1 MFFGMHEGKTMD
13 KAAESVRAD
22 NLDESAVAGILGRLQ
37 QRVGP
42 QKYNAWFRH
51 GAHVGIDD
59 EHVTV
64 SVPNPFVANWIA
76 THYQAEIAE
85 AAVEE
90 TGRRRAVVVTID
102 PSLTRDIRTHQ
113 LDSQADIVTKAKQGR
128 TRRRRPPEAS
138 PLRHSL
144 DDFVVGTSNKL
155 AYSAAMALAGGA
167 APFETLFVHGPCGVG
182 KTHLLQGICRAFSK
196 RRRNGRPLRWKYV
209 TAEQF
214 TNEFIQTLRGKK
226 MGEFRA
232 RYRNVDLLAIDDV
245 HFLAA
250 KKATQ
255 DEFLHTFNAIQ
266 EAGRPVVMASDA
278 HPRLVGQLNVQLSS
292 RFLAGMVVKIE
303 SPDRDTR
310 MEILRRKAR
319 SMRLRV
325 GRDVLDYVAQH
336 VRGSVRELE
345 GSLIKLAA
353 LAALAAGPVTLE
365 MATDA
370 MADHLARTD
379 SIITLG
385 DIEAAVATF
394 FGMTPADIHSSR
406 RTRTVSAARTVAMF
420 LARRHTR
427 MSFPEIGRHMG
438 KNHSS
443 VVLGVQRMEKL
454 LAAKG
459 DIIWESPAGRKSMKA
474 SKLIELLSEQFA
486 H

>member
-1 MFFGMHEGKTMD
+1 MD
-13 KAAESVRAD
+13 ANAPTVCADDTDTKCVLATLAER
-22 NLDESAVAGILGRLQ
+22 I
-37 QRVGP
+37 GP
-42 QKYNAWFRH
+42 QKFNAWFRH
-51 GAHVGIDD
+51 GTRMSIEDGYVCIGAA
-59 EHVTV
+59 
-64 SVPNPFVANWIA
+64 NPFVANWIE
-76 THYQAEIAE
+76 THYQGEIAR
-85 AAVEE
+85 AVNER
-90 TGRRRAVVVTID
+90 TGGDAKVVVTID
-102 PSLTRDIRTHQ
+102 PALSGELRKVQ
-113 LDSQADIVTKAKQGR
+113 LDSQAEIVHRAGTGR
-128 TRRRRPPEAS
+128 ARPRHAPQPA
-138 PLRHSL
+138 PLRYRL
-144 DDFVVGTSNKL
+144 DDFLVGESNRL
-155 AYSAAMALAGGA
+155 AYSAASAIARGA
-167 APFETLFVHGPCGVG
+167 RTPFSHLFVHGSCGVG
-182 KTHLLQGICRAFSK
+182 KTHLLQGICNAARKVRA
-196 RRRNGRPLRWKYV
+196 GGAALRSSYV
-209 TAEQF
+209 SAEQF
-214 TNEFIQTLRGKK
+214 TNEFVTSLRKRRAA
-226 MGEFRA
+226 EFR
-232 RYRNVDLLAIDDV
+232 RKYRKLDLLVIDDV

-266 EAGRPVVMASDA
+266 EAGRPIVLASDA
-278 HPRLVGQLNVQLSS
+278 HPSLVGQLNVQLSS

-310 MEILRRKAR
+310 LKILRRKAR

-325 GRDVLDYVAQH
+325 GRDVMDYIAMH

-345 GSLIKLAA
+345 GALIKLAA
-353 LAALAAGPVTLE
+353 LAALAGGPVTLE

-379 SIITLG
+379 SVITLG

-394 FGMTPADIHSSR
+394 FGITPADIHSSR

-459 DIIWESPAGRKSMKA
+459 EVVWQSPVGIKSMKA
-474 SKLIELLSEQFA
+474 GKLIELLSEQFV

>member
-1 MFFGMHEGKTMD
+1 MD
-13 KAAESVRAD
+13 KAAESVRAQNPD
-22 NLDESAVAGILGRLQ
+22 GLAVDGILAGLQ
-37 QRVGP
+37 QRIGP

-51 GAHVGIDD
+51 GTHVGVDD

-64 SVPNPFVANWIA
+64 SVPNPFVANWIE
-76 THYQAEIAE
+76 THYRSEISE
-85 AAVEE
+85 AAAEE
-90 TGRRRAVVVTID
+90 TGRRRPVVVTID
-102 PSLTRDIRTHQ
+102 PSLTRDIRRHQ

-128 TRRRRPPEAS
+128 TRRRRAAAPS

-144 DDFVVGTSNKL
+144 EDFVVGPSNKL
-155 AYSAAMALAGGA
+155 AHSAAMALAGGA
-167 APFETLFVHGPCGVG
+167 APFDTLFVHGSCGVG
-182 KTHLLQGICRAFSK
+182 KTHLLQGICRAFS
-196 RRRNGRPLRWKYV
+196 RRRRSGGPLRWKYV

-226 MGEFRA
+226 TGEFRA

-266 EAGRPVVMASDA
+266 EAGRPIVLASDA
-278 HPRLVGQLNVQLSS
+278 HPSLVGQLNVQLSS

-310 MEILRRKAR
+310 LKILRRKAR

-325 GRDVLDYVAQH
+325 GRDVMDYIAMH

-345 GSLIKLAA
+345 GALIKLAA
-353 LAALAAGPVTLE
+353 LAALAGGPVTLE

-379 SIITLG
+379 SVITLG

-394 FGMTPADIHSSR
+394 FGITPADIHSSR

-459 DIIWESPAGRKSMKA
+459 EVVWQSPVGIKSMKA
-474 SKLIELLSEQFA
+474 GKLIELLSEQFV

>member
-1 MFFGMHEGKTMD
+1 MD
-13 KAAESVRAD
+13 KAAELVRAENPD
-22 NLDESAVAGILGRLQ
+22 GSAVDGILARLQ

-51 GAHVGIDD
+51 GTHMGIDD
-59 EHVTV
+59 EYVKV
-64 SVPNPFVANWIA
+64 SVPNPFVANWIE
-76 THYQAEIAE
+76 THYQAEISE
-85 AAVEE
+85 AALEE

-102 PSLTRDIRTHQ
+102 PALTRDIRKHQ

-128 TRRRRPPEAS
+128 TRRRRPPAAA

-144 DDFVVGTSNKL
+144 DDFVVGPSNKL
-155 AYSAAMALAGGA
+155 AYSAAKALAGGA
-167 APFETLFVHGPCGVG
+167 APFDTLFVHGSCGVG
-182 KTHLLQGICRAFSK
+182 KTHLLQGICNAFRK
-196 RRRNGRPLRWKYV
+196 RRGNGGPLRWKYV

-226 MGEFRA
+226 TGEFRA

-266 EAGRPVVMASDA
+266 EAGRPIVLASDA
-278 HPRLVGQLNVQLSS
+278 HPHMVGQLNVQLSS
-292 RFLAGMVVKIE
+292 RFVAGMVVKIDP
-303 SPDRDTR
+303 PDRGTR

-325 GRDVLDYVAQH
+325 GRDVLDFIAMH

-345 GSLIKLAA
+345 GALIKLAA
-353 LAALAAGPVTLE
+353 LAALAGGPVTLA

-379 SIITLG
+379 SILTLG
-385 DIEAAVATF
+385 DIEATVATF
-394 FGMTPADIHSSR
+394 FGITPADIHSSR

-420 LARRHTR
+420 LARRHTQ

-443 VVLGVQRMEKL
+443 VVLGVQRMEKR

-459 DIIWESPAGRKSMKA
+459 EIVWQSPVGQKSMDA
-474 SKLIELLSEQFA
+474 AKLIDLLSEQFLC
-486 H
+486 

>member
-1 MFFGMHEGKTMD
+1 MD
-13 KAAESVRAD
+13 KAAESVRAENPD
-22 NLDESAVAGILGRLQ
+22 GSTVDGILARLQ

-51 GAHVGIDD
+51 GMHVGIDD
-59 EHVTV
+59 EHVKV
-64 SVPNPFVANWIA
+64 SVPNPFVANWIE
-76 THYQAEIAE
+76 THYQADISE

-90 TGRRRAVVVTID
+90 TGRCRAVVVTID
-102 PSLTRDIRTHQ
+102 PALTRDIRRHQ
-113 LDSQADIVTKAKQGR
+113 LDNQADIVTKAKQGR
-128 TRRRRPPEAS
+128 TRRRRPPQATL
-138 PLRHSL
+138 LRHSL
-144 DDFVVGTSNKL
+144 DDFVVGPSNRL
-155 AYSAAMALAGGA
+155 AHSAAMALAGGA
-167 APFETLFVHGPCGVG
+167 APFDTLFVHGSCGVG
-182 KTHLLQGICRAFSK
+182 KTHLLQGICAAFG
-196 RRRNGRPLRWKYV
+196 RRRGNGGPLRWKYV

-266 EAGRPVVMASDA
+266 SVGRPIVLASDA
-278 HPRLVGQLNVQLSS
+278 HPSLVGQLNVQLSS
-292 RFLAGMVVKIE
+292 RFLAGMVVKIDA
-303 SPDRDTR
+303 PDRDTR
-310 MEILRRKAR
+310 MKILQRKAR

-325 GRDVLDYVAQH
+325 GRDVLDYVAMH

-353 LAALAAGPVTLE
+353 LAALASGPVTLA

-379 SIITLG
+379 SILTLG

-394 FGMTPADIHSSR
+394 FGVTPADIHSSR
-406 RTRTVSAARTVAMF
+406 RTRTVSAARTIAMF

-443 VVLGVQRMEKL
+443 VVLAVQRMEKL

-459 DIIWESPAGRKSMKA
+459 EVVWQSPAGQKSMDA
-474 SKLIELLSEQFA
+474 GTLIELLSEQFV